1 MGKEN
6 NLDYDSKLFDE
17 ETEKKLKSDFIGRSE
32 IGYHKNIIEGYLMS
46 NGFESS
52 TVPSYVLKRVFGK
65 RFLIVDGY
73 RKTYKND
80 YLKTNIDIY
89 VIFYRNKMCVAITS
103 TDIDDMIMKKLNI
116 FKRLYL
122 ILSDK
127 RFVYSSNDRFTLPYF
142 LSISFVEYLH
152 VINDIKS
159 TKIAVKAL
167 KNSMTKLVNFY
178 TDSVRNIVKQYKIKL

>member
-6 NLDYDSKLFDE
+6 NLDYDSKLFTE
-17 ETEKKLKSDFIGRSE
+17 ETEKKLKSDFIGGSE

-52 TVPSYVLKRVFGK
+52 TLPSYVLKRVFGK
-65 RFLIVDGY
+65 RFLIADGY
-73 RKTYKND
+73 KKTYKND

-89 VIFYRNKMCVAITS
+89 VIFYRNKICVAITS
-103 TDIDDMIMKKLNI
+103 TNIDDMIMKKLNI

-152 VINDIKS
+152 VIKDIRS
-159 TKIAVKAL
+159 TKIAINGL
-167 KNSMTKLVNFY
+167 KNSITKLVNFY
-178 TDSVRNIVKQYKIKL
+178 TDSVRDIVK

>member
-1 MGKEN
+1 MGKEYSLN
-6 NLDYDSKLFDE
+6 YDSKLFDE
-17 ETEKKLKSDFIGRSE
+17 ETEKKLKSDFIGGSE

-80 YLKTNIDIY
+80 YLKANIDIY
-89 VIFYRNKMCVAITS
+89 VIFYRNKICVAITS

-152 VINDIKS
+152 VIKDIRS
-159 TKIAVKAL
+159 TKIAINGL
-167 KNSMTKLVNFY
+167 KNSITKLVNFY
-178 TDSVRNIVKQYKIKL
+178 TDSVRDVVKQYKIKL

>member
-1 MGKEN
+1 MGKEYSLN
-6 NLDYDSKLFDE
+6 YDSKLFDE
-17 ETEKKLKSDFIGRSE
+17 ETEKKLKSDFIGGSE

-73 RKTYKND
+73 RKTYNNNH
-80 YLKTNIDIY
+80 LKANIDIY
-89 VIFYRNKMCVAITS
+89 VIFYINIMVVAISS
-103 TDIDDMIMKKLNI
+103 TDIDDIIMKKLNF

-152 VINDIKS
+152 VIKDIRS
-159 TKIAVKAL
+159 TKIAINGL
-167 KNSMTKLVNFY
+167 KKSINKLIY
-178 TDSVRNIVKQYKIKL
+178 LYIDSVKDIIRQNKIKL

>member
-1 MGKEN
+1 MGKEYSLN
-6 NLDYDSKLFDE
+6 YDSKLFDE
-17 ETEKKLKSDFIGRSE
+17 ETEKKLKSDFIGGSE

-73 RKTYKND
+73 KKTYKND
-80 YLKTNIDIY
+80 YLKANIDIY
-89 VIFYRNKMCVAITS
+89 VIFYRNKICVAITS
-103 TDIDDMIMKKLNI
+103 TDIDDIIMEKLNF

-127 RFVYSSNDRFTLPYF
+127 RFVYSSYDRYILTYF
-142 LSISFVEYLH
+142 LSISFVEYVH

-178 TDSVRNIVKQYKIKL
+178 TDSVRDIVK

>member
-1 MGKEN
+1 MGKEYSLN
-6 NLDYDSKLFDE
+6 YDSKLFDE
-17 ETEKKLKSDFIGRSE
+17 ETEKKLKSNFIGGSE
-32 IGYHKNIIEGYLMS
+32 TGYHKNIIEGYLMS

-73 RKTYKND
+73 KKTYKND
-80 YLKTNIDIY
+80 YLKANIDIY
-89 VIFYRNKMCVAITS
+89 VIFYRNKICVAITS

-116 FKRLYL
+116 FKRLHL
-122 ILSDK
+122 ILCDK
-127 RFVYSSNDRFTLPYF
+127 RFVYSSHDRYALTYF
-142 LSISFVEYLH
+142 LSMSFVEYIH

-178 TDSVRNIVKQYKIKL
+178 TNSVRDIVKQYKIKL